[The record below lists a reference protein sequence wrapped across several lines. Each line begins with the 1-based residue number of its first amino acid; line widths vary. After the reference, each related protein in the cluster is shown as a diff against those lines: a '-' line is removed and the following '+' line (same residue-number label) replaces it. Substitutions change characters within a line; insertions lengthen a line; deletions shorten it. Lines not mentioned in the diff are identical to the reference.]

1 MNLTKNT
8 LNNSRIYI
16 IALIIIAAMGVK
28 NYFDLSQDSM
38 PPYTIRMATVITQFP
53 GASPL
58 RVEELV
64 TDPLEE
70 SIREMVEVKS
80 IESESRS
87 GLSVITIELENE
99 ISNENLRDVWDEL
112 RQKMDDIKPLLPQGT
127 FGPMVKDK
135 DIGTVFGVIL
145 GVTSDGVEQNI
156 VEEHARDIRDELLQL
171 PDVEK
176 VKYGGIQ
183 EERVYIEMDD
193 QQLSRYGLTAKQLK
207 NIIASTNILYSGG
220 ELVLGKRRIL
230 IEPTGNFETID
241 DVKNTLIP
249 VSNGASLLLG
259 DIANVYSDYVAP
271 REKIVKVNGEQAI
284 ALYISLR
291 DGANI
296 VNLGDD
302 VSQLIQKIN
311 TELPIG
317 IELVRVASQDQIVSK
332 QVNDFLVSLIQSIVI
347 VLTVMLLFLG
357 FRTGS
362 LVAALIPMV
371 VLFSFFFM
379 YVLDIGL
386 NKVSLAALIISLGL
400 LVDNGIVMA
409 ESILTRTGSGQS
421 VRDASIAA
429 CKLLMIPLLIS
440 SLTTSSAFL
449 SFALA
454 QTPMGEMA
462 SPLFYVVTI
471 ALLSSWFLVFTF
483 VPLLALAIV
492 KVKQKSHHQK
502 QSRLD
507 RGMEKLN
514 LWYNKVLVKALKN
527 PLLVTG
533 VVLSLFVISLIALP
547 FLPFKLVPDS
557 DRNLVT
563 VDIKLPT
570 GTKIELTEKT
580 VAVVEEYIKDSLL
593 VTNAGNE
600 RGVLDFSS
608 YIGEGP
614 EAYDLGFMKDE
625 PNSNYAHML
634 LNTTG
639 DTDNEYIIEKLDQFC
654 YTNLPE
660 ADIRVNRLSGA
671 GAAGT
676 PVEIYI
682 SGKDMEGLAKIA
694 EQLKQQMYT
703 VKGVKNVTDDWGPK
717 IKKLIV
723 QIDETKAKRVGLTN
737 ADIATALSTGLSG
750 FSVGSF
756 REGTKSIP
764 IILKEPTT
772 ELEHS
777 IEYVNS
783 LNVYSPQT
791 NLNVTLGQIADV
803 VLDWQFAKVNRRELN
818 RTITVG
824 GYLKPGYTAKDI
836 FTDLTPWLEEQN
848 KIWDGKYSY
857 SFGGEDEDTNEN
869 LGAIFQWLPIS
880 FGLII
885 FLLVLQF
892 NSIRKAGIIIATI
905 PLGMIGVVIGWYIGQ
920 SFVSFF
926 GILGVIALAGILIN
940 DSIVLLDR
948 IDVEKEEGPD
958 ITWQDAIMRA
968 ANHKFRPVLLTT
980 LTTSLGMIPLLIS
993 GGLLWEPLA
1002 LAIIFGL
1009 FFATVLILLLVP
1021 VLYRLL
1027 FRVSFKDYEF
1037 DASTLHH

>member
-1 MNLTKNT
+1 MNLTLNT

-16 IALIIIAAMGVK
+16 IALIIIAVMGVK

-87 GLSVITIELENE
+87 GLSVVTVELKNE
-99 ISNENLRDVWDEL
+99 ISNEHLGDVWDEL
-112 RQKMDDIKPLLPQGT
+112 RQKMDDIQPSLPQGT
-127 FGPMVKDK
+127 FGPIVKDK

-156 VEEHARDIRDELLQL
+156 VEEYAIEIRNQLLQL

-176 VKYGGIQ
+176 VKYGGVQ

-220 ELVLGKRRIL
+220 EVILGKRRIL
-230 IEPTGNFETID
+230 IEPTGNFETIED
-241 DVKNTLIP
+241 IRNTLIP
-249 VSNGASLLLG
+249 IPDGASLLLG

-271 REKIVKVNGEQAI
+271 KEKIVKVNGEQAI
-284 ALYISLR
+284 ALYISLK

-302 VSQLIQKIN
+302 VSQLIKKVN
-311 TELPIG
+311 SELPIG
-317 IELVRVASQDQIVSK
+317 IELVRVASQDEIVSK
-332 QVNDFLVSLIQSIVI
+332 QVNDFLVSLVQSIII

-379 YVLDIGL
+379 YILDIGL

-409 ESILTRTGSGQS
+409 ESILTRTRSGQS
-421 VRDASIAA
+421 IRDASIAA

-483 VPLLALAIV
+483 VPLLAIAIV
-492 KVKQKSHHQK
+492 KVKQKSNHQK
-502 QSRLD
+502 QNWLD
-507 RGMEKLN
+507 KGTEKLN
-514 LWYNKVLVKALKN
+514 LWYNKVLVRALKN
-527 PLLVTG
+527 PWQVTG
-533 VVLSLFVISLIALP
+533 VVLALFIISLIALP

-570 GTKIELTEKT
+570 GTKIELTEET
-580 VAVVEEYIKDSLL
+580 VGVVEDYIKDSLL
-593 VTNAGNE
+593 VMNTGNN

-639 DTDNEYIIEKLDQFC
+639 DTDNEYIIAKLDKFC
-654 YTNLPE
+654 YTYLPE

-682 SGKDMEGLAKIA
+682 SGKDMEGLAQIA
-694 EQLKQQMYT
+694 EQLKQQMYS

-723 QIDETKAKRVGLTN
+723 RIDETKAKRVGLTN

-750 FSVGSF
+750 FSVGSY
-756 REGTKSIP
+756 RDETKSIP
-764 IILKEPTT
+764 IILKEPSKDQ
-772 ELEHS
+772 EHS

-783 LNVYSPQT
+783 LNIFSPQT

-803 VLDWQFAKVNRRELN
+803 VLDWQFANVNRKELN

-824 GYLKPGYTAKDI
+824 GYLKSEYTAQDI
-836 FTDLTPWLEEQN
+836 FEDLTPWLEEQN
-848 KIWDGKYSY
+848 KTWNGKYSY

-880 FGLII
+880 FGLIL

-905 PLGMIGVVIGWYIGQ
+905 PLGMIGVVAGWYIGQ

-948 IDVEKEEGPD
+948 IDVEKEEEPA

-1021 VLYRLL
+1021 VLYILL
-1027 FRVSFKDYEF
+1027 FKVSFKGYEF
-1037 DASTLHH
+1037 DASTLNH